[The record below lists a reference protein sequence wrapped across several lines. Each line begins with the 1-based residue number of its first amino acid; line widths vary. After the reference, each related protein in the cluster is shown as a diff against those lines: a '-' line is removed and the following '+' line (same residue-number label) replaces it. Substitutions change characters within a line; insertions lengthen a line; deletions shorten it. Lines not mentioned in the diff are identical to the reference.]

1 MFVGRVLKAV
11 TGALFCVALLGSQA
25 SAADVVTEPRKLINV
40 IGVNADFGFGY
51 LLLFER
57 DTTGCGLYGL
67 LNVGLA
73 SEEDRLIFSTLLAAK
88 TASRAVTVIFDRDDG
103 CSISSAYIH

>member
-1 MFVGRVLKAV
+1 
-11 TGALFCVALLGSQA
+11 
-25 SAADVVTEPRKLINV
+25 
-40 IGVNADFGFGY
+40 
-51 LLLFER
+51 
-57 DTTGCGLYGL
+57 
-67 LNVGLA
+67 VGLA